1 MNRTVDRV
9 PAPLWLWAA
18 PLAILS
24 QLVLNAFG
32 DPVYRRWVRGETGL
46 VENATL
52 VFLVGGLMCTLRCW
66 RQRARVRWRGFG
78 PAALVFAAGLLF
90 FAGEE
95 ASWGQ
100 HWLGFHPPAAI
111 AARNDQGE
119 FNLHNDPVFEKVFD
133 HLPRAILTVAALVGG
148 VIAPLVRR
156 RGGTG
161 ERDFHTAGPSGWMWP
176 TLASF
181 PAAFFALTVK
191 LPEHVFAARD
201 RPVPY
206 LIDIVPGETKELCL
220 ALFLFVY
227 ALGMQR
233 ALASEDSS
241 PCGSESEPDHLLP

>member
-1 MNRTVDRV
+1 MNLTVDRV
-9 PAPLWLWAA
+9 PAPLWLWTA
-18 PLAILS
+18 PLAIGS
-24 QLVLNAFG
+24 QLALNAFG
-32 DPVYRRWVRGETGL
+32 EPVYRRCMRGETGL
-46 VENATL
+46 VESATL
-52 VFLVGGLMCTLRCW
+52 VFLVGGLVCTLRCW

-100 HWLGFHPPAAI
+100 HWLGFHTPAGI

-119 FNLHNDPVFEKVFD
+119 FNLHNVPILAELFD
-133 HLPRAILTVAALVGG
+133 QLPRTILTVVALVGG
-148 VIAPLVRR
+148 VIVPLVRLR
-156 RGGTG
+156 RGDTC
-161 ERDFHTAGPSGWMWP
+161 ERDFHAAGPSGWMWP
-176 TLASF
+176 TLATF
-181 PAAFFALTVK
+181 PAAFCAVTVK
-191 LPEHVFAARD
+191 LPEHAFAALG

-233 ALASEDSS
+233 ALASQ
-241 PCGSESEPDHLLP
+241 GLEPERSAVGAG